1 MANAHPYLQMTTPG
15 WQRMTSGPSEQRAS
29 SGVVQTGGSAGLA
42 LRSLMMDL
50 EALTFVLP
58 GMSMS

>member
-1 MANAHPYLQMTTPG
+1 M
-15 WQRMTSGPSEQRAS
+15 
-29 SGVVQTGGSAGLA
+29 GLSRQEDQQVLS